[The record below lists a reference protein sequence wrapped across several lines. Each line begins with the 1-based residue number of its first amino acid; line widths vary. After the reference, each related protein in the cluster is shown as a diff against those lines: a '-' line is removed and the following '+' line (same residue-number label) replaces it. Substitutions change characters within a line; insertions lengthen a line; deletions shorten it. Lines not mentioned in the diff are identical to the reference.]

1 MLSSLNKILK
11 SLLWDERW
19 PKTWWTFYS
28 VYVSLMWCC
37 SDRRFVG
44 DFRAEQDFSKPDF
57 LGFGIDI
64 ITWALCWYEVERD
77 IFLKLIMNGNHYIC
91 KSLLLH
97 SITEQRLWKSWKVKE
112 GETHSWTFLICP
124 TDFRVFIIPKT
135 HLPNL
140 SYLYTFCTESPPLF
154 LLEGGGGD
162 ICPGPCR
169 NQA

>member
-1 MLSSLNKILK
+1 MK
-11 SLLWDERW
+11 
-19 PKTWWTFYS
+19 
-28 VYVSLMWCC
+28 
-37 SDRRFVG
+37 G
-44 DFRAEQDFSKPDF
+44 DQKPD
-57 LGFGIDI
+57 
-64 ITWALCWYEVERD
+64 ALSTLCMFHWCGAAVTDDLLETSGQSSISLSQIFWVLVSMLLHGHFADTKLRERD

-112 GETHSWTFLICP
+112 GETNSWTFLICP

-140 SYLYTFCTESPPLF
+140 SYLYAFCTESPPLF

-169 NQA
+169 NQT